1 MEVSVI
7 TELRRYRIRPE
18 MLDSWIK
25 FFAEAARRNEDGGAH
40 VEFCG
45 VDRETC
51 TFIWARTYADEADR
65 ETRKST
71 FYGGDWWNER
81 ESFAMDHVVEYDV
94 TFLETTMH
102 REGGALVSVPWPVVG
117 ERPGSRADSP
127 PDGWM
132 VSTRRTFVR
141 E

>member
-1 MEVSVI
+1 MRQATAVEVLLI

-18 MLDSWIK
+18 KLDSWIE
-25 FFAEAARRNEDGGAH
+25 FFGEAARRN
-40 VEFCG
+40 
-45 VDRETC
+45 
-51 TFIWARTYADEADR
+51 EADR
-65 ETRKST
+65 ETRKSA

-102 REGGALVSVPWPVVG
+102 RDGGELVAVPWPVAG

-127 PDGWM
+127 PDGWTS
-132 VSTRRTFVR
+132 STRQTFVR
-141 E
+141 G

>member
-1 MEVSVI
+1 MEAVMI

-18 MLDSWIK
+18 MLDSWIE
-25 FFAEAARRNEDGGAH
+25 FFGQAARRNEDGGAH

-45 VDRETC
+45 VDRETG

-65 ETRKST
+65 ETRKSA

-94 TFLETTMH
+94 TFLDTTMH
-102 REGGALVSVPWPVVG
+102 REGGALVAVPWPVAG

-127 PDGWM
+127 PDGWTA
-132 VSTRRTFVR
+132 STRRTFVR

>member
-1 MEVSVI
+1 MI

-18 MLDSWIK
+18 MLDSWIE

-45 VDRETC
+45 VDRET
-51 TFIWARTYADEADR
+51 
-65 ETRKST
+65 RKSA
-71 FYGGDWWNER
+71 FYGGEWWNER
-81 ESFAMDHVVEYDV
+81 EAFAMDHVVEYDV

-102 REGGALVSVPWPVVG
+102 RDGGALVSVPWPVVG

-127 PDGWM
+127 PDGWTA
-132 VSTRRTFVR
+132 STRRTFVR